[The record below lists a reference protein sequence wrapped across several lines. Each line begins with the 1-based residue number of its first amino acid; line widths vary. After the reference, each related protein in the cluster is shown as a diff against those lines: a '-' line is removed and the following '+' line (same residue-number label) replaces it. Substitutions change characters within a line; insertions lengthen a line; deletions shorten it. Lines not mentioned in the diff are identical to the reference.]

1 MDAIDFENHDEIM
14 KIFDWCK
21 NTKPLALT
29 RLAELVPIFE
39 ENATWHPI
47 AFRLIN
53 EFGDIQDVL
62 NNLDAN
68 MGTFSWVG
76 SIVPLLESQKEIFVQ
91 IQSHPVGNVS
101 QWANLHLEYINKRI
115 KDEKNRAAISFSL
128 SHEPLCS
135 V

>member
-1 MDAIDFENHDEIM
+1 MDAIDFENHDEVM

-21 NTKPLALT
+21 NNNPLAPT
-29 RLAELVPIFE
+29 RLAEQVPIFE
-39 ENATWHPI
+39 ENATWQPI

-62 NNLDAN
+62 NNLDTN

-91 IQSHPVGNVS
+91 NQSHPIGNVS

-115 KDEKNRAAISFSL
+115 KDEKNRDEEIFL
-128 SHEPLCS
+128 
-135 V
+135 

>member
-1 MDAIDFENHDEIM
+1 MDAIDFENHDEVM

-21 NTKPLALT
+21 NTKPFPLA

-39 ENATWHPI
+39 ENGTWHPI
-47 AFRLIN
+47 AFRLI
-53 EFGDIQDVL
+53 GGIQDVL

-76 SIVPLLESQKEIFVQ
+76 SIVPLLESQKEIFIQ
-91 IQSHPVGNVS
+91 FQSHPVGNVS

-115 KDEKNRAAISFSL
+115 KDKKNRDEEMFL
-128 SHEPLCS
+128 
-135 V
+135 

>member
-1 MDAIDFENHDEIM
+1 MDAIDFENHDEVM

-21 NTKPLALT
+21 NNKPLVPA

-39 ENATWHPI
+39 ENGTWHPI
-47 AFRLIN
+47 AFKLIN
-53 EFGDIQDVL
+53 EFRNIQVVL

-76 SIVPLLESQKEIFVQ
+76 SIVLLLESQEIFVQ
-91 IQSHPVGNVS
+91 IQSHPIGNFS

-115 KDEKNRAAISFSL
+115 KDEKNRDEAMFL
-128 SHEPLCS
+128 
-135 V
+135 

>member
-1 MDAIDFENHDEIM
+1 MDAIDFENYDEVM

-21 NTKPLALT
+21 NTKPLVLA

-39 ENATWHPI
+39 ENGTWHPI

-53 EFGDIQDVL
+53 EFWDIQDVL

-101 QWANLHLEYINKRI
+101 QWANLHLEYNNKRI
-115 KDEKNRAAISFSL
+115 KDEKNRDKEMFL
-128 SHEPLCS
+128 
-135 V
+135 

>member
-1 MDAIDFENHDEIM
+1 MDAIDFENHDEVM

-21 NTKPLALT
+21 NNKPLAPA
-29 RLAELVPIFE
+29 RLAELVPNFE
-39 ENATWHPI
+39 ENGTWHPI
-47 AFRLIN
+47 VFRLIN
-53 EFGDIQDVL
+53 EFGNILDVL

-91 IQSHPVGNVS
+91 IQSHPIGNVS

-115 KDEKNRAAISFSL
+115 KD
-128 SHEPLCS
+128 
-135 V
+135 